1 MAVIISTLFM
11 AGCTG
16 NRSNKQESEQAPEE
30 ATLTVAA
37 DGELLLLVGTYTSR
51 GGSEGMYLYRFDSRS
66 GSADSLSMAKVD
78 NPSYLTV
85 SPDEKFVYAVSESSE
100 QNSAVHAFSLD
111 KKQGRLEPINS
122 RPVNSGGPCYITI
135 DKRGQNVHTAN
146 YGGGSISTIGVN
158 EDGSLAGSTL
168 VMQFEGSGTDSTR
181 QQAPHLH
188 MVSYTPDG
196 QFLLASDLGTDHLY
210 RFQVNDSPFE
220 GQPPIHESSLHVW
233 ETPAGTG
240 PRHFDFHPN
249 GRYLYLLGELS
260 GEVIVYDYHYG
271 EIEQKQVILSDTT
284 GARGSADIHVSPDGH
299 FLYSSNRL
307 QADGIAIFEIDQQ
320 EGTLTK
326 VRYQL
331 TGTHPRNFAITPNG
345 NYLLV
350 ASRDDNKI
358 QVFKRD
364 QETGML
370 TDTGQDII
378 VSRPTCVKFA
388 AME

>member
-1 MAVIISTLFM
+1 
-11 AGCTG
+11 
-16 NRSNKQESEQAPEE
+16 
-30 ATLTVAA
+30 
-37 DGELLLLVGTYTSR
+37 
-51 GGSEGMYLYRFDSRS
+51 
-66 GSADSLSMAKVD
+66 
-78 NPSYLTV
+78 
-85 SPDEKFVYAVSESSE
+85 
-100 QNSAVHAFSLD
+100 
-111 KKQGRLEPINS
+111 
-122 RPVNSGGPCYITI
+122 
-135 DKRGQNVHTAN
+135 
-146 YGGGSISTIGVN
+146 
-158 EDGSLAGSTL
+158 
-168 VMQFEGSGTDSTR
+168 
-181 QQAPHLH
+181 

-196 QFLLASDLGTDHLY
+196 QFLLATDLGTDHLY

-260 GEVIVYDYHYG
+260 GEVIVYDYHFG

-370 TDTGQDII
+370 TDTGQDIA
-378 VSRPTCVKFA
+378 VSQPTCVKFA